1 MKKEWM
7 YFIAGAGLAVAIMSA
22 TILIQGD
29 NYSDFDECL
38 IKEAPSLDT
47 ACDTVMSENLNNL
60 SITDADMQ
68 AIIDDLT
75 VDMDS
80 TLDSLSLGLST
91 NYLKTPH
98 LKI

>member
-1 MKKEWM
+1 M
-7 YFIAGAGLAVAIMSA
+7 
-22 TILIQGD
+22 T
-29 NYSDFDECL
+29 
-38 IKEAPSLDT
+38 T
-47 ACDTVMSENLNNL
+47 ENLNNL

-98 LKI
+98 LKV

>member
-1 MKKEWM
+1 
-7 YFIAGAGLAVAIMSA
+7 
-22 TILIQGD
+22 
-29 NYSDFDECL
+29 
-38 IKEAPSLDT
+38 
-47 ACDTVMSENLNNL
+47 MSENLNNL

-80 TLDSLSLGLST
+80 TLDSLSLGLNT